1 MDDIPNTEALQLN
14 VNVVKGLKWIVS
26 CSTFHIQLKLLNEK
40 SKQALGLLLCGWH
53 VNRKVI

>member
-1 MDDIPNTEALQLN
+1 MDDIPNTEALQWN

-40 SKQALGLLLCGWH
+40 SKQAFGLLL
-53 VNRKVI
+53 RSKVAK